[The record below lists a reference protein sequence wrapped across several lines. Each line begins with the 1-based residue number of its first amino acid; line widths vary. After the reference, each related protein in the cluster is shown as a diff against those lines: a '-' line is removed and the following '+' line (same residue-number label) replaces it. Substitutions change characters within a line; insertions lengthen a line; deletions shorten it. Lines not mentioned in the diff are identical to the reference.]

1 MSRIYPNRRRVL
13 LRAATTCVTGL
24 LNWHRVQQTNVMRF
38 LKICISALLL
48 AFSINA
54 ASAHAH
60 LDHSVPAVSST
71 VTTAPQDVT
80 LTFTQ
85 NLESAFSTVEVT
97 DASGARVD
105 QGEARISGNTMQI
118 GLKTLAPGTY
128 TVHWH
133 AVSVDTHKTQGDF
146 SFSVGSQ

>member
-1 MSRIYPNRRRVL
+1 
-13 LRAATTCVTGL
+13 
-24 LNWHRVQQTNVMRF
+24 MRTI
-38 LKICISALLL
+38 LILL
-48 AFSINA
+48 ASLMLAMLPQA

-60 LDHSVPAVSST
+60 LDHAVPAVGST
-71 VTTAPQDVT
+71 VPKPPRDIT

-85 NLESAFSTVEVT
+85 NLEAAFSTVEVT
-97 DASGARVD
+97 DTSGARVD

>member
-1 MSRIYPNRRRVL
+1 
-13 LRAATTCVTGL
+13 
-24 LNWHRVQQTNVMRF
+24 MRF
-38 LKICISALLL
+38 LTTFISALVLF
-48 AFSINA
+48 FSINA

-60 LDHSVPAVSST
+60 LDHSVPAVGST

-85 NLESAFSTVEVT
+85 NLEAAFSTVEVT

-105 QGEARISGNTMQI
+105 RGEARISGNTMQI
-118 GLKTLAPGTY
+118 GLKALTPGTY

-146 SFSVGSQ
+146 SFRVSSP

>member
-1 MSRIYPNRRRVL
+1 
-13 LRAATTCVTGL
+13 
-24 LNWHRVQQTNVMRF
+24 MRTI
-38 LKICISALLL
+38 LILL
-48 AFSINA
+48 ASLTMAMLPQA

-60 LDHSVPAVSST
+60 LDHSVPAVGST
-71 VTTAPQDVT
+71 VTTAPQDIT

-85 NLESAFSTVEVT
+85 NLEPAFSGVEVD

-105 QGEARISGNTMQI
+105 QGEPKISDNTMQI
-118 GLKTLAPGTY
+118 GLKSLTPGTY

-146 SFSVGSQ
+146 SFSVGGK

>member
-1 MSRIYPNRRRVL
+1 
-13 LRAATTCVTGL
+13 
-24 LNWHRVQQTNVMRF
+24 MRF
-38 LKICISALLL
+38 LTTFISVLIL

-60 LDHSVPAVSST
+60 LEHSVPAVGST

-85 NLESAFSTVEVT
+85 NLEAAFSGVEVT
-97 DASGARVD
+97 DPSGARVD
-105 QGEARISGNTMQI
+105 QGEPKIGGNTMQV

-146 SFSVGSQ
+146 SFSIGRP

>member
-1 MSRIYPNRRRVL
+1 
-13 LRAATTCVTGL
+13 
-24 LNWHRVQQTNVMRF
+24 MRF
-38 LKICISALLL
+38 LTAFISALVFC
-48 AFSINA
+48 FSINA

-60 LDHSVPAVSST
+60 LDHSVPAVGST

-85 NLESAFSTVEVT
+85 DLEAAFSTVEVT

-105 QGEARISGNTMQI
+105 QGEAKISANTMQI
-118 GLKTLAPGTY
+118 GLKTLVPGIY

-146 SFSVGSQ
+146 PFSVGAQ

>member
-1 MSRIYPNRRRVL
+1 
-13 LRAATTCVTGL
+13 
-24 LNWHRVQQTNVMRF
+24 MRF
-38 LKICISALLL
+38 LSTFISALVL

-60 LDHSVPAVSST
+60 LDHSVPAVGST
-71 VTTAPQDVT
+71 VTTAPQEVT

-85 NLESAFSTVEVT
+85 DLEAAFSSVEVT
-97 DASGARVD
+97 DPSGARVD
-105 QGEARISGNTMQI
+105 QGEAKISGNTMQI
-118 GLKTLAPGTY
+118 ELKTIVPGTY

-146 SFSVGSQ
+146 SFSVSAQ